1 MHVLFGACYFD
12 DPRSEWDTLAR
23 EISLNHHEKWD
34 GSGYPGAIADLYRR
48 TASRRCRARRAP
60 RSPSPRGSSPSPT
73 STMRSSSKRAYKDAW
88 EEDRVLHHM
97 REESGRH
104 FDPEIV
110 GIFFEIYDVIKAIK
124 REMGMMPRCRR

>member
-1 MHVLFGACYFD
+1 MKMHVLFGACYFD

-34 GSGYPGAIADLYRR
+34 GTGYPVRSPRRPAIS
-48 TASRRCRARRAP
+48 SRICRARKGAEIPLSARIVAVADVYDAL
-60 RSPSPRGSSPSPT
+60 
-73 STMRSSSKRAYKDAW
+73 SSKRAYKDAW

-97 REESGRH
+97 REESGKH

-110 GIFFEIYDVIKAIK
+110 DIFLEIYDVIKAIRQK
-124 REMGMMPRCRR
+124 WE